1 MNGVGDGCFANV
13 NERKEEFGIA
23 EFGIALAGRF
33 RADGPRLP
41 EAGIEPGGTRNSEAA
56 GEESSRG
63 GRNKK
68 MI

>member
-13 NERKEEFGIA
+13 NEGKEEFGIA
-23 EFGIALAGRF
+23 EFGIAVAGRVLV
-33 RADGPRLP
+33 DGPRLP
-41 EAGIEPGGTRNSEAA
+41 EAGIEPGGTRNSETA
-56 GEESSRG
+56 GEESARE